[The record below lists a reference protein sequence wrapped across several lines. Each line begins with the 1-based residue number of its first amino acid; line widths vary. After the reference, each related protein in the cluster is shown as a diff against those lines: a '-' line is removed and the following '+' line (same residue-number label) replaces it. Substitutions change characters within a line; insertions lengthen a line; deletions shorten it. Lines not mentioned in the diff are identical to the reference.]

1 MKKMFT
7 LNPKSRS
14 RWMLLLLLLV
24 AGVTN
29 TLAQNVTIKATNG
42 SMVASKAKQGQE
54 DLGYKSGGFATWQH
68 EQLSMVLTT
77 SDHTNMTPSGQ
88 LDNPANNIYSE
99 GEHLQICKGDG
110 RGYVS
115 LSLPQGYRFTSYTIK
130 FSKPGQLTK
139 GPSDD
144 TSSQITF
151 NSANQSSTFGET
163 GRDFGSYITS
173 ATANR
178 GGAAV
183 TISRTENET
192 NKMGNVLYFVL
203 GPERDGLELITIES
217 AEFYF
222 TAEENYSPILPAG
235 VISSPVSAYDIAY
248 STSKVDYGEIG
259 YTEYF
264 GHSRITYT
272 SDNVTDL
279 KAFVTLFQSDAIKD
293 GMDIDSIP
301 GKKVVD
307 YEKANGTIT
316 SEGGYFKLSSPSK
329 EQVYYIETPSHVT
342 VSDGT
347 KVPVGYRIIGAQIQ
361 YGKQLPGSKTFRIT
375 YNYNGTKYY
384 LRVNSGWGTSI
395 EWTDRERNATTWTID
410 NEGYIQGGGYYMI
423 FNQTRVGLQSN
434 KPAES
439 ERFGIDD
446 NNNIYQLGWP
456 NYFIRFHVTTSGYY
470 YTYESYEAL
479 ISPDT
484 GEKASFEKINESSI
498 GSGTTDFTLTIY
510 NADGSKKEDITV
522 NDDNPSG
529 TYPLT
534 GLNNDAIKFGVKGV
548 GLVRATLTLQAL
560 DPYLNSMRVVC
571 QDQTIP
577 GIRPG
582 QTFTANDFSVRGG
595 EFYFYMPTESKGHDV
610 LVSFE
615 NLKSKY
621 FDETYDGGNPEH
633 TSRLNFVRS
642 EHYDAFGTSNNSI
655 YNNTSEAQNAQKERQ
670 KVSVVGTTEFKFNNA
685 DEVGE
690 NGGTLTEYPY
700 SLENYTD
707 AGGDFKQITFKVIEG
722 EDQVDTAY
730 VFTTDETRYNI
741 SPATAVQ
748 HRAYAFYKMIVHV
761 QTQTYSEQIAFNKIY
776 DKTLYRDKDGKTQTH
791 PFFGVTVTAPYGN
804 NQQGYAATDKVN
816 KLIREA
822 IINDGDDVNIPKDSA
837 QILYVDFSQLEG
849 VYQTTTAEHQS
860 MESYS
865 NTNAANCLIF
875 LPPGS
880 TAPNNNTAY
889 KSEEGSIFYGA
900 NNIVLTDMQPFYSPY
915 EIHMEGKTNKV
926 EYTRQVT
933 YDKYGKPKNASL
945 ILPFKITLTDG
956 THTNT
961 DGTSFTVHTLQANS
975 AFTKI
980 GDSNYAY
987 APKMTGVNEAEANKP
1002 YIIVIEGTAEGKD
1015 VFKISQ
1021 EGGVVAATTGMGSDY
1036 TFTGHSASGTESVT
1050 MKGSYAGQQIEK
1062 TKNIYYFANEEFVNS
1077 KDYVYDK
1084 VNSAPF
1090 RAYFVPNSNGAK
1102 LASFGLIFSEGIGD
1116 DPTGISSVDKNPD
1129 LMVIPGSG
1137 VITMTSTKEQNVR
1150 VHSTSGVMV
1159 NNTKL
1164 QAGETQT
1171 IQVPAGVYVING
1183 VKIIVK

>member
-1 MKKMFT
+1 
-7 LNPKSRS
+7 
-14 RWMLLLLLLV
+14 MLLLLLLV

-42 SMVASKAKQGQE
+42 SMVAALATGYE

-77 SDHTNMTPSGQ
+77 SDQTNKTPSGQ
-88 LDNPANNIYSE
+88 LDNPANNIYSD
-99 GEHLQICKGDG
+99 GSHLQLANSSTPC
-110 RGYVS
+110 YVS
-115 LSLPQGYRFTSYTIK
+115 ISLPKGYRFTGYTIK
-130 FSKPGQLTK
+130 FSKPNQLTK
-139 GPSDD
+139 GPEDD
-144 TSSQITF
+144 VSSQVVL
-151 NSANQSSTFGET
+151 NDADNNSTFGET
-163 GRDFGSYITS
+163 DRNFSYITS
-173 ATANR
+173 ATATVSK
-178 GGAAV
+178 GGSAQI
-183 TISRTENET
+183 ISRTENET
-192 NKMGNVLYFVL
+192 NKMSNVLYFVL
-203 GPERDGLELITIES
+203 GPASYNCELITIES
-217 AEFYF
+217 AEFFF
-222 TAEENYSPILPAG
+222 TAEENYSPVTPAG
-235 VISSPVSAYDIAY
+235 VISSAVSAVDVAY
-248 STSKVDYGEIG
+248 STSRVDYGKIETTQSSYG
-259 YTEYF
+259 SW
-264 GHSRITYT
+264 SRISYD
-272 SDNVTDL
+272 SEKVKDL
-279 KAFVTLFQSDAIKD
+279 KAYLTLFQENAVKD
-293 GMDIDSIP
+293 GVDIDGVT

-307 YEKANGTIT
+307 YDRTDGTIT
-316 SEGGYFKLSSPSK
+316 SEAGYFKLSSPSK

-342 VSDGT
+342 VSDST
-347 KVPVGYRIIGAQIQ
+347 KVPVGYRIIGAELQ
-361 YGKQLPGSKTFRIT
+361 YGKKMTNTRSFYIT
-375 YNYNGTKYY
+375 ANYDNRTYY
-384 LRVNSGWGTSI
+384 LYVDNSWYTSAQ
-395 EWTDRERNATTWTID
+395 WTERQREATQWTMD
-410 NEGYIQGGGYYMI
+410 ADGFIQGAGYYMY
-423 FNQTRVGLQSN
+423 FNNGRVGLQWS
-434 KPAES
+434 KPDES
-439 ERFGIDD
+439 EKFGIDN

-456 NYFIRFHVTTSGYY
+456 DYYIRFNPASNWWEDPT
-470 YTYESYEAL
+470 AL
-479 ISPDT
+479 INPDT
-484 GEKASFEKINESSI
+484 GYKANYEKVSESSI
-498 GSGTTDFTLTIY
+498 GTNTTDFTLTIY
-510 NADGSKKEDITV
+510 NADGSKREDITV
-522 NDDNPSG
+522 NDAKPSG

-534 GLNNDAIKFGVKGV
+534 GLNNDAIKFGVKGI

-571 QDQTIP
+571 EDQTIKS
-577 GIRPG
+577 IRPS
-582 QTFTANDFSVRGG
+582 QVFTANDFSVSGG
-595 EFYFYMPTESKGHDV
+595 EFFFHMPESSKDHNV
-610 LVSFE
+610 LISFE
-615 NLKSKY
+615 DLKSKY
-621 FDETYDGGNPEH
+621 FDDTYTGGSSEH

-642 EHYDAFGTSNNSI
+642 AHYDAFGTSNNSV
-655 YNNTSEAQNAQKERQ
+655 YNNTSEAANATKERQ
-670 KVSVVGTTEFKFNNA
+670 KVTTVGTAPFKFNNA

-690 NGGTLTEYPY
+690 NGGTLTEFPF
-700 SLENYTD
+700 SLENYSD
-707 AGGDFKQITFKVIEG
+707 EGGDFTQIGFKVEEG
-722 EDQVDTAY
+722 QTKTDTAY

-761 QTQTYSEQIAFNKIY
+761 SLATYTEQIAFEKIY

-822 IINDGDDVNIPKDSA
+822 IINDGDDVSIPKDSA

-860 MESYS
+860 MDSYS

-880 TAPNNNTAY
+880 TAHNDNTAY
-889 KSEEGSIFYGA
+889 KSEEGSIFYAA

-961 DGTSFTVHTLQANS
+961 DGTSFTVHTLKATD

-987 APKMTGVNEAEANKP
+987 APKMIDVNEAEANKP

-1036 TFTGHSASGTESVT
+1036 TFTGHSASGTENVT

-1062 TKNIYYFANEEFVNS
+1062 TKNIYYFANNEFVNS

-1090 RAYFVPNSNGAK
+1090 RAYFVPNSKSGAK

-1171 IQVPAGVYVING
+1171 IQVPAGIYVING

>member
-1 MKKMFT
+1 
-7 LNPKSRS
+7 
-14 RWMLLLLLLV
+14 MLLLLLLV

-42 SMVASKAKQGQE
+42 SMVASMPKTGYGALE
-54 DLGYKSGGFATWQH
+54 DMGYKSGGFATWQH

-77 SDHTNMTPSGQ
+77 SDHTDKTPSGQ
-88 LDNPANNIYSE
+88 LDNPANNIYSD
-99 GEHLQICKGDG
+99 GEHLQIVKGSG

-115 LSLPQGYRFTSYTIK
+115 LSLPKGYRFTSYTIK
-130 FSKPGQLTK
+130 FSKPGALTK
-139 GPSDD
+139 GPENDA
-144 TSSQITF
+144 SSQQSF
-151 NSANQSSTFGET
+151 NQGNRSSTFGET
-163 GRDFGSYITS
+163 DSNFSSYIES
-173 ATANR
+173 ATVQR
-178 GGAAV
+178 GGAAQS
-183 TISRTENET
+183 ISRTETEN
-192 NKMGNVLYFVL
+192 NKMSNVLYFVL
-203 GPERDGLELITIES
+203 GPDNDYFELITLES
-217 AEFYF
+217 AEFFF
-222 TAEENYSPILPAG
+222 TAEENYSPVTPAG
-235 VISSPVSAYDIAY
+235 VISSAVSAVDVAF
-248 STSKVDYGEIG
+248 STSRVDYGTIG
-259 YTEYF
+259 STQYF
-264 GHSRITYT
+264 GHSRITYD
-272 SDNVTDL
+272 SDKVHDL
-279 KAFVTLFQSDAIKD
+279 NAYLTLFQENAVKD
-293 GMDIDSIP
+293 GVDIDGVT

-307 YEKANGTIT
+307 YDRTDGTIT
-316 SEGGYFKLSSPSK
+316 SEAGYFKLSSPSN
-329 EQVYYIETPSHVT
+329 EQVYYIESPSHVT

-347 KVPVGYRIIGAQIQ
+347 KVPVGYRIIGAELEYAKKIAN
-361 YGKQLPGSKTFRIT
+361 SRTFYIT
-375 YNYNGTKYY
+375 YTYNGTKYY
-384 LRVNSGWGTSI
+384 LYTNGYGVTWETRNNRRTQ
-395 EWTDRERNATTWTID
+395 WTMDAD
-410 NEGYIQGGGYYMI
+410 GYIRGNNYYLI
-423 FNQTRVGLQSN
+423 FNQARAGIQRQ

-439 ERFGIDD
+439 ERYVLGDD
-446 NNNIYQLGWP
+446 GIYQKGWP
-456 NYFIRFHVTTSGYY
+456 EYYVRFGVQEYYGYETYF
-470 YTYESYEAL
+470 AL
-479 ISPDT
+479 VSKDT
-484 GEKASFEKINESSI
+484 GYNANYEIVSESTT
-498 GSGTTDFTLTIY
+498 GTGTTDFTLTIY

-522 NDDNPSG
+522 NDANPNG
-529 TYPLT
+529 TYSLK
-534 GLNNDAIKFGVKGV
+534 GLNNDAIKFGVKGI

-571 QDQTIP
+571 EDQTIKS
-577 GIRPG
+577 IRPS
-582 QTFTANDFSVRGG
+582 QVFTANDFSVSGG
-595 EFYFYMPTESKGHDV
+595 EFFFHMPESSKDHNV
-610 LVSFE
+610 LISFE
-615 NLKSKY
+615 DLKSKY
-621 FDETYDGGNPEH
+621 FDETYTGGSSEH

-642 EHYDAFGTSNNSI
+642 AHYDAFGTSNNSV
-655 YNNTSEAQNAQKERQ
+655 YNNTSEAANATKERQ
-670 KVSVVGTTEFKFNNA
+670 KVTTVGTAPFKFNNA

-690 NGGTLTEYPY
+690 NGGTLTEFPF
-700 SLENYTD
+700 SLENYSD
-707 AGGDFKQITFKVIEG
+707 EGGDFTQIGFKVEEG
-722 EDQVDTAY
+722 QTKTGTAY

-761 QTQTYSEQIAFNKIY
+761 SLATYTEQIAFEKIY
-776 DKTLYRDKDGKTQTH
+776 DKTLYRDNEGKTQTGA
-791 PFFGVTVTAPYGN
+791 FYGVKVTAPYTEDGKTK
-804 NQQGYAATDKVN
+804 QGYAATDKVFT
-816 KLIREA
+816 LISNA
-822 IINDGDDVNIPKDSA
+822 ITAGGDDVPEDSKH
-837 QILYVDFSQLEG
+837 ILYIDFSNLEG
-849 VYQTTTAEHQS
+849 VYQTTTTDNPD
-860 MESYS
+860 METYANS
-865 NTNAANCLIF
+865 NAANCLFF
-875 LPPGS
+875 LPVGAS
-880 TAPNNNTAY
+880 APNNNTAY
-889 KSEEGSIFYGA
+889 KSEEGSIFYAA

-961 DGTSFTVHTLQANS
+961 DGTSFTVHTLQANN
-975 AFTKI
+975 AFIKM

-987 APKMTGVNEAEANKP
+987 APIMTGVNEAEANKP

-1036 TFTGHSASGTESVT
+1036 TFTGHSASGTENVT

-1062 TKNIYYFANEEFVNS
+1062 TKNIYYFANNEFVNS

>member
-1 MKKMFT
+1 MFT
-7 LNPKSRS
+7 FNSKSRS

-42 SMVASKAKQGQE
+42 SMVAALATGYE

-77 SDHTNMTPSGQ
+77 SDQTNKTPSGQ
-88 LDNPANNIYSE
+88 LDNPANNIYSD
-99 GEHLQICKGDG
+99 GSHLQLANSSTPC
-110 RGYVS
+110 YVS
-115 LSLPQGYRFTSYTIK
+115 ISLPKGYRFTGYTIK
-130 FSKPGQLTK
+130 FSKPNQLTK
-139 GPSDD
+139 GPEDD
-144 TSSQITF
+144 VSSQVVF
-151 NSANQSSTFGET
+151 NDANNNSTFGET
-163 GRDFGSYITS
+163 DRNFTYITS
-173 ATANR
+173 ATATVSR
-178 GGAAV
+178 GGNAV
-183 TISRTENET
+183 TISRTENEA
-192 NKMGNVLYFVL
+192 NKMSNVLYFVL
-203 GPERDGLELITIES
+203 GPERNYTCELITIES
-217 AEFYF
+217 AEFFF
-222 TAEENYSPILPAG
+222 TAEENYSPVTPAG
-235 VISSPVSAYDIAY
+235 VISSAVSAVDVAY
-248 STSKVDYGEIG
+248 STSRVDYGSIETTQSSYG
-259 YTEYF
+259 SW
-264 GHSRITYT
+264 SRISYD
-272 SDNVTDL
+272 SENVKDL
-279 KAFVTLFQSDAIKD
+279 KAYLTLFQENAVKD
-293 GMDIDSIP
+293 GVDIDGVT

-307 YEKANGTIT
+307 YDRTDGTIT
-316 SEGGYFKLSSPSK
+316 SEAGYFKLSSPSK

-347 KVPVGYRIIGAQIQ
+347 KVPVGYRIIGAELQ
-361 YGKQLPGSKTFRIT
+361 YGKKMPNTRSFYIT
-375 YNYNGTKYY
+375 ANYNNTTYY
-384 LRVNSGWGTSI
+384 LYVYNGLSTSVR
-395 EWTDRERNATTWTID
+395 WTDRQRNATQWTMD
-410 NEGYIQGGGYYMI
+410 ADGFIQGAGYYMY
-423 FNQTRVGLQSN
+423 FNNGRVGLQRD
-434 KPAES
+434 KPADS
-439 ERFGIDD
+439 ERFLIDD
-446 NNNIYQLGWP
+446 NDNICQQEWP
-456 NYFIRFHVTTSGYY
+456 TYFIRFNRQNGSNQ
-470 YTYESYEAL
+470 AL
-479 ISPDT
+479 INPDT
-484 GEKASFEKINESSI
+484 GIKASIANESETTA
-498 GSGTTDFTLTIY
+498 GTGTTDFTLTIY
-510 NADGSKKEDITV
+510 NADGSKREDITV
-522 NDDNPSG
+522 NDANPSG

-571 QDQTIP
+571 EDQTIKS
-577 GIRPG
+577 IRPS
-582 QTFTANDFSVRGG
+582 QVFTANDFSVNGG
-595 EFYFYMPTESKGHDV
+595 EFFFHMPESSKDHNV
-610 LVSFE
+610 LISFE
-615 NLKSKY
+615 DLKSKY
-621 FDETYDGGNPEH
+621 FDETYTGGSSEH

-642 EHYDAFGTSNNSI
+642 AHYDAFGTSNNSV
-655 YNNTSEAQNAQKERQ
+655 YNNTSEAANATKERQ
-670 KVSVVGTTEFKFNNA
+670 KVTTVGTAPFKFNNA

-690 NGGTLTEYPY
+690 NGGTLTEFPF
-700 SLENYTD
+700 SLENYSD
-707 AGGDFKQITFKVIEG
+707 EGGDFTQIEFKVEEG
-722 EDQVDTAY
+722 KTKTGTAY

-761 QTQTYSEQIAFNKIY
+761 SLATYTEQIAFEKIY
-776 DKTLYRDKDGKTQTH
+776 NKTLYRDNEGKTQTGA
-791 PFFGVTVTAPYGN
+791 FYGVKVTAPYTEGGETK
-804 NQQGYAATDKVN
+804 QGYAATDKVFT
-816 KLIREA
+816 LISNA
-822 IINDGDDVNIPKDSA
+822 ITTGGDNVPEDSKH
-837 QILYVDFSQLEG
+837 ILYIDFSNLEG
-849 VYQTTTAEHQS
+849 VYQTTTTDNPD
-860 MESYS
+860 METYANS
-865 NTNAANCLIF
+865 NAANCLFF
-875 LPPGS
+875 LPVGAS
-880 TAPNNNTAY
+880 APNNNTAY
-889 KSEEGSIFYGA
+889 KSEEGSIFYAA

-961 DGTSFTVHTLQANS
+961 DGTSFTVHTLQAAN

-1090 RAYFVPNSNGAK
+1090 RAYFVPNSNSAK

-1137 VITMTSTKEQNVR
+1137 VITITSTIEQNVR
-1150 VHSTSGVMV
+1150 VNSVSGVLV
-1159 NNTKL
+1159 NNAKL